1 MAEPSRPQNPRV
13 VYPHASPIPIRA
25 LSFDITILN
34 THYWVSLDPA
44 FVPWAPGVHTTY
56 DTEGDW
62 ERHEIIVGFD
72 TQGGEH
78 ATKEVSNMEPTN
90 LTREQLSDVLRDMA
104 GHIVHG
110 DSYEGNV
117 AYTFSQS
124 DPNCFAVQGVYRT
137 GNRFGQGSVRMIGD
151 IRDPGVETVILYD
164 RDGTPVKS
172 VTLALVR
179 PRMDVITWGGHL
191 FVWNKDHEH
200 YREATRFDVAEA

>member
-13 VYPHASPIPIRA
+13 VYPDASPIPIRA
-25 LSFDITILN
+25 LSYEDTIKG

-56 DTEGDW
+56 DTGDGW

-72 TQGGEH
+72 CQGGEL

-104 GHIVHG
+104 GHVIHG

-124 DPNCFAVQGVYRT
+124 DPNCFSVQGVYRT

-151 IRDPGVETVILYD
+151 VRDPGVETVILYD

-179 PRMDVITWGGHL
+179 PRMDVIAWAGHL

-200 YREATRFDVAEA
+200 YREATCYDVAET